1 MFEFAALTYG
11 VIATFV
17 MASTSRNRREARNNP
32 PLLTLFGWVL
42 MAFSLSVGVGL
53 LGYCGYGAITGAPL
67 LI

>member
-11 VIATFV
+11 VIASFV
-17 MASTSRNRREARNNP
+17 MASANRNRREARKNP
-32 PLLTLFGWVL
+32 PLLSLFGWVL

-53 LGYCGYGAITGAPL
+53 LGYCGYSALTGTPL